1 MPAIP
6 QVKAHTYVTV
16 VDAATGLP
24 ASSGLN
30 SGYISD
36 ARGNQ
41 LGVTEGFANI
51 AAGATASSL
60 VAAVPGFSIRVL
72 AMIQSCG
79 ATATVSTF
87 NSASAA
93 ISCLFSNVI
102 NGGKDL
108 QFNQFGWFETLA
120 GEALTVTT
128 GTGATT
134 GYQFSYCL
142 VPQYT
147 LSLNTGLDIGLNSG
161 NTLGLND

>member
-16 VDAATGLP
+16 VDGVTGLP
-24 ASSGLN
+24 ASGGL
-30 SGYISD
+30 SAGSISD
-36 ARGNQ
+36 SRGN
-41 LGVTEGFANI
+41 LMGVYEGFANI
-51 AAGATASSL
+51 AASATASSL
-60 VAAVPGFSIRVL
+60 VAAAPGFAIRVL
-72 AMIQSCG
+72 AMIMHAG
-79 ATATVSTF
+79 ATATNSTF

-93 ISCLFSNVI
+93 ISCLFANPI
-102 NGGKDL
+102 NGGAQL
-108 QFNQFGWFETLA
+108 QFNQFGWFETLG

-147 LSLNTGLDIGLNSG
+147 ISLNNGNDIALNSG